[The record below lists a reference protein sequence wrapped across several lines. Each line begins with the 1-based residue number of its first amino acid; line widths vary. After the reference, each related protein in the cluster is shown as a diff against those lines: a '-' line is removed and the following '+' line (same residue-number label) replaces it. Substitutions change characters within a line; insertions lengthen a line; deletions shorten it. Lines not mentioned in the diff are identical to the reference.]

1 MMTLFN
7 RYKDSNRITEALLV
21 GRNLF
26 NKNPSCQEV
35 FEPYFDLLCTLA
47 DNLPLLSDRQN
58 FAGQAGV
65 ALAFFS
71 ENAELNEEVVDS
83 IGAYEQR
90 INSIS
95 SAIGEAEQEQAQ
107 RRAAEIVEN
116 NNTQLKQVYKLKD
129 SLRVAATR
137 EQFEKVLADLA
148 AIDRRIDKDMLTE
161 EQSARYDT
169 LTKECTEGISEKL
182 RELEHQDNVSY
193 NRQAVDAYTKAFEEF
208 RKDEAKYK
216 NQTQLAGLTASTLFA
231 YDASRLFNE
240 TLIYYNH
247 VYSYI
252 FNKLDEDGKFALTRF
267 SIDCERK
274 LRL

>member
-47 DNLPLLSDRQN
+47 DKLPLLSDRQN

-95 SAIGEAEQEQAQ
+95 SAIGETEQEQAR

-137 EQFEKVLADLA
+137 EQFEKVLSDLA

-247 VYSYI
+247 IYSYI